1 MVDYIKLK
9 QGLDIPVEGVPSA
22 QILKTIVS
30 ETVAVKPTDFKGLI
44 PKLAVKEGDAVKAGS
59 VLFVDKKRPEIKFTS
74 PVSGTVSEIV
84 RGEKRKLL
92 EVRVKADPETVY
104 AEFNLPKPEAI
115 TAEQAISAL
124 LESGLWACIK
134 QRPYGI
140 VPNPEVR
147 PNAVYISGFNTAPL
161 AADYDYILKDEV
173 DNIQT
178 AINVLSRIAPKI
190 HFGLYAKTHASSPLH
205 KLSGVEFHT
214 FDGPHPAGNVGV
226 QINHVCPINKGDL
239 IWTVNLQMLAI
250 MGRFFNTGK
259 VDMRKTVAVGGPRVS
274 TPGYIKC
281 ISGMCFSGIADM
293 VNDNVE
299 KLQQG
304 CPVRYISG
312 NILTGTNV
320 GKEGYLGFY
329 DDCISLITEG
339 TYYETFGWAKPFRT
353 KKYSFASTYFSWLTP
368 KKKYKMDSNLNG
380 GVRAFVM
387 TNKYAQVFPMNIYPV
402 YLLKAI
408 IAEDIDKMEQLGI
421 YEVVEEDFALCEYID
436 PSKIDIQAIVS
447 KGIDLMIK
455 EMA

>member
-44 PKLAVKEGDAVKAGS
+44 PKLAVKEGDAVKAGT

-92 EVRVKADPETVY
+92 EVRVKADPETEY

-115 TAEQAISAL
+115 TAEQAVSAL
-124 LESGLWACIK
+124 LESGLWPCIK

-140 VPNPEVR
+140 VPNPEIR
-147 PNAVYISGFNTAPL
+147 PKAVYISGFDTAPL

-178 AINVLSRIAPKI
+178 AVNVLAKLAPKI
-190 HFGLYAKTHASSPLH
+190 HFGLCAKTHASSPFH
-205 KLSGVEFHT
+205 KLSGVEFHI

-281 ISGMCFSGIADM
+281 ISGMCFSDIADM

-299 KLQQG
+299 KLPAGLPRPLHQRQHPHRHQRRQG
-304 CPVRYISG
+304 RIPR
-312 NILTGTNV
+312 
-320 GKEGYLGFY
+320 
-329 DDCISLITEG
+329 
-339 TYYETFGWAKPFRT
+339 
-353 KKYSFASTYFSWLTP
+353 
-368 KKKYKMDSNLNG
+368 
-380 GVRAFVM
+380 
-387 TNKYAQVFPMNIYPV
+387 
-402 YLLKAI
+402 LLR
-408 IAEDIDKMEQLGI
+408 
-421 YEVVEEDFALCEYID
+421 
-436 PSKIDIQAIVS
+436 
-447 KGIDLMIK
+447 
-455 EMA
+455 